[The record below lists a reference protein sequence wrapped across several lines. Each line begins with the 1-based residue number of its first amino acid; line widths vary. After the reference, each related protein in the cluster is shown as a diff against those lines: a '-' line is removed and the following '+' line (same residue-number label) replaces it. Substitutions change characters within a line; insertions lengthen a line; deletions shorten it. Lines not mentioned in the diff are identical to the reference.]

1 MDSLLILIVY
11 LVIITPVLCYIQM
24 KLRLL
29 LVEVPTPTTV
39 VVVNSVIPI
48 AYAEE
53 V

>member
-24 KLRLL
+24 RLRLL
-29 LVEVPTPTTV
+29 INDVPTPTIG
-39 VVVNSVIPI
+39 VVVNPVIPI